1 MMGALIG
8 IGAVAAAFMAVL
20 FVNIRAGC
28 GTDCGSCDRPCKVL
42 DPKPG
47 ETDVEE

>member
-1 MMGALIG
+1 MIGTLMG

-28 GTDCGSCDRPCKVL
+28 ERPCKVL
-42 DPKPG
+42 DRKPG
-47 ETDVEE
+47 GTDVEE